1 MGYDRKRFRFST
13 IHCIRT
19 IINSMEKLKYERP
32 FIKKMVV
39 GMLEKSGASSSSQP
53 VTHIDGVSVKGLIA
67 QYGSPVF
74 VMSETQIRSNYQSS
88 VQAFS
93 TRYPKVQFAWSYKT
107 HYNNAICRIFH
118 QEGSWAEVVSGFEYL
133 KALSNG
139 VHGSKI
145 IFNGPDKSDED
156 LRLAVIN
163 GSMIHIDHLEELYVL
178 TALCKELSKKAQVAI
193 RVNMDTGVYPIWDRF
208 GFNFENGQAWAALE
222 KINASE
228 FLELTGLHTHIGTYM
243 LSSKAYSIA
252 TNKLTTLAKRCK
264 DEFGTIIQYIDL
276 GGGFPSANPLKG
288 NFGVVNIPSIDEFAD
303 AITEGLLQAN
313 FSRSELPLL
322 ILESGRALIDDAG
335 FLLGTVLASKKLSD
349 GRKATIMDFGVNIM
363 FTSFWYDHKISPA
376 QEASDYQE
384 DVVLYGP
391 LCMNIDII
399 RDYISLPLLNRG
411 DHVVVHRVGAYNMT
425 QWMQFI
431 AMRPAIVLI
440 DCNGDT
446 HIIRKKED
454 LAYLEMPDQIPS
466 HLQSIV
472 RP

>member
-1 MGYDRKRFRFST
+1 
-13 IHCIRT
+13 
-19 IINSMEKLKYERP
+19 MEKLKYERP

-39 GMLEKSGASSSSQP
+39 GMLEKSGTSSSSQA

-118 QEGSWAEVVSGFEYL
+118 QEGSWAEVVSGFEYR
-133 KALSNG
+133 KALNNG

-156 LRLAVIN
+156 LKLAVVN
-163 GSMIHIDHLEELYVL
+163 GSMIHIDHLEELYAL

-322 ILESGRALIDDAG
+322 ILESGRALVDDAG